1 MCMLCCM
8 YIYIHTYIHTYIH
21 RTCEESIFWTLEKQ
35 TQNLKIILYIV
46 REERI
51 SFMVMQKWV
60 FSKTRLLRAHAFS
73 NHPQERVAGVEGWA
87 GAQGGAR
94 RRKVQVLWWLVISG
108 GSYYPIYTPYII
120 KIIHCGSFSDHPTMI
135 HEWSWLFSSMICWF
149 SWAIRIRDGNAYEQT
164 IMWRCSNGFWALRR

>member
-1 MCMLCCM
+1 MWR
-8 YIYIHTYIHTYIH
+8 IYLLDPGKANS
-21 RTCEESIFWTLEKQ
+21 ESKDNT
-35 TQNLKIILYIV
+35 YIV

-108 GSYYPIYTPYII
+108 GSYQWYIIINHPTDYNESCSDHPTNFILSNII
-120 KIIHCGSFSDHPTMI
+120 KIIHCGSCSDHPTMI

-149 SWAIRIRDGNAYEQT
+149 SWAIRIRDGNAYEKT
-164 IMWRCSNGFWALRR
+164 MEMFSWVLGTA